1 MCGIVSYIDLSGNPI
16 SPSVLQSMTDIVSH
30 RGPDDQGTEVLC
42 GIPFVALG
50 HRRLSIIDLSPAG
63 RQPMSDKEGLLWI
76 VFNGEIFNFKELRQQ
91 LQGHGYSFRSNSDTE
106 VLLCAYKEWGE
117 KCLEKLNGM
126 FAFAIWD
133 STKREL
139 FGARDRIGIKPF
151 YYYHQGD
158 TLMVASEIKTIL
170 ASGLVPAEP
179 DWTALRTPWHYQVAP
194 ATGFKGIRKLEQG
207 HFVRFSEKGLEIQK
221 YWDLEPTEVNISERD
236 AVGNLVELL
245 GDAIRLQMV
254 ADVPVG
260 ALLSGG
266 LDSSLI
272 VALMSRLTD
281 TPVRTFTVRFEESD
295 RRFEAQVDDSPYAR
309 EVAQLF
315 RCDHREITIKAD
327 IVSLLP
333 KMIWHLDEPLADP
346 AAINTYLISKAARE
360 AAVTVLLNGM
370 GGDEVFGGYRKYL
383 ACLVAEQF
391 NRFLPSI
398 ARRMAGNWAQNLQVA
413 NSDRGFK
420 YLRWYRHFAGMAARP
435 TDLRFLAAEM
445 AAVPPEI
452 YSSLFVNG
460 LADGSYQE
468 LPSVSARAEIM
479 NQNSISYLTRMC
491 LDDTKHFL
499 PDHNLTYSDKAT
511 MAAGVEGRPPLVD
524 HRIVEFMFSLA
535 PKYRIKGWTQKYILK
550 KSAGALLP
558 SKIIHRSKAPFS
570 VPLRSW
576 ISRDLKEMVDDI
588 LSPSSL
594 KARGL
599 YNPDTVRKLIDADRE
614 GKADNALLIWSILTR
629 EMWFRTFIDT
639 TLPS

>member
-1 MCGIVSYIDLSGNPI
+1 MCGIVSYINLSGNPI
-16 SPSVLQSMTDIVSH
+16 RSTAFQRMTDIVCH
-30 RGPDDQGTEVLC
+30 RGPDDQGIEVFRST
-42 GIPFVALG
+42 PFVALG
-50 HRRLSIIDLSPAG
+50 HRRLSIIDRSAAG
-63 RQPMSDKEGLLWI
+63 HQPMADKEDLLWI
-76 VFNGEIFNFKELRQQ
+76 VFNGDIFNFKELRQE
-91 LQGHGYSFRSNSDTE
+91 LQGRGYPFRSNSDTE

-139 FGARDRIGIKPF
+139 FAARDRIGIKPF

-158 TLMVASEIKTIL
+158 TLVLASEIKSIL
-170 ASGLVPAEP
+170 ASDLVPVEP
-179 DWTALRTPWHYQVAP
+179 DWTALRTPWHYQVSP
-194 ATGFKGIRKLEQG
+194 ATGFKGIRKLEPG
-207 HFVRFSEKGLEIQK
+207 RFIRFSQKGLQIQK
-221 YWDLEPTEVNISERD
+221 YWDLEPTEVNVSEPD
-236 AVGNLVELL
+236 VVGNLVELL
-245 GDAIRLQMV
+245 RDAIRLQMI

-272 VALMSRLTD
+272 VALMSKLTD
-281 TPVRTFTVRFEESD
+281 TPLRTFTIRFEESD
-295 RRFEAQVDDSPYAR
+295 RRFEAQVDDSSYAR

-315 RCDHREITIKAD
+315 RCDHREIIIKPD
-327 IVSLLP
+327 VLSLLP
-333 KMIWHLDEPLADP
+333 KMIWHLDEPLAD
-346 AAINTYLISKAARE
+346 AAVINTYLISKAAQE
-360 AAVTVLLNGM
+360 QGVKVLLNGM
-370 GGDEVFGGYRKYL
+370 GGDEVFGGYRKHL
-383 ACLVAEQF
+383 ACLVAEQY
-391 NRFLPSI
+391 NKFLPSGV
-398 ARRMAGNWAQNLQVA
+398 RRMVGNWAQKLPVA

-420 YLRWYRHFAGMAARP
+420 YLRWYRHFAGMAGRP
-435 TDLRFLAAEM
+435 ADIRFLAADM
-445 AAVPPEI
+445 AAVPPDS
-452 YSSLFVNG
+452 YGSLFING
-460 LADGSYQE
+460 VADRSYHE

-535 PKYRIKGWTQKYILK
+535 PKYRIRGWTQKYLLK
-550 KSAGALLP
+550 KSAGAVLP
-558 SKIIHRSKAPFS
+558 NKIIHRPKAPFS

-639 TLPS
+639 PLPS